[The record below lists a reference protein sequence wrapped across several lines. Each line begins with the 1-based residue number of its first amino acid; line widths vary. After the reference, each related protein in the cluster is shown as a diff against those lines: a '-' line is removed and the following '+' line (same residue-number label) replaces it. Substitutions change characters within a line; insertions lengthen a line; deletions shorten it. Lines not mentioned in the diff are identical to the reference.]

1 MKQANEFEGNIFT
14 NFLKKKILILKH
26 NSKVATKVVFLK
38 KLLLNLLEYSQKNTH
53 SEVSF

>member
-14 NFLKKKILILKH
+14 NFVKKKILILKH

-53 SEVSF
+53 FEVSF